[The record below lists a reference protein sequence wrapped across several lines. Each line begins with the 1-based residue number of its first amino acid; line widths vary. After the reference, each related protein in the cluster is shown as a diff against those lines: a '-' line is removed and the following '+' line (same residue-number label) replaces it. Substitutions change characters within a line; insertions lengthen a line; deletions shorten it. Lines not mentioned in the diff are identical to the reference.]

1 MKVVAGSCGNDAI
14 GPLALIRGG
23 VMVWP
28 EERGPRKAGLI
39 HIACDVLVSNGRWR
53 VAERPMRN
61 ASRVGI
67 VA

>member
-1 MKVVAGSCGNDAI
+1 
-14 GPLALIRGG
+14 
-23 VMVWP
+23 MVWP

-39 HIACDVLVSNGRWR
+39 HIACDVLVSNGQRR
-53 VAERPMRN
+53 VVERTMQN